1 MEAPLLGGDGMSL
14 DGFVQVTGYY
24 DDECQHAE
32 PASVAYFASVE
43 CAYAYSERI
52 LMDARWGLKATI
64 TSSPEGGAA

>member
-1 MEAPLLGGDGMSL
+1 MSL

-43 CAYAYSERI
+43 YAYAYSERI
-52 LMDARWGLKATI
+52 LMDARWGLKTAI
-64 TSSPEGGAA
+64 TGTPEGGAA